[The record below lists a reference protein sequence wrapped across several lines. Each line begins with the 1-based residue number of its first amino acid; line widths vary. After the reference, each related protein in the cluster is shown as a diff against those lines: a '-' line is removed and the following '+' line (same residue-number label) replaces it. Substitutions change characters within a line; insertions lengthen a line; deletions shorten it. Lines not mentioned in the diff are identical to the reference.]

1 MNVVAAG
8 LVAEEEPRNRERKT
22 LNCFIWR
29 AHFLKDN
36 IDPVGPLADRA
47 HATHASCRRAS

>member
-47 HATHASCRRAS
+47 HATHA